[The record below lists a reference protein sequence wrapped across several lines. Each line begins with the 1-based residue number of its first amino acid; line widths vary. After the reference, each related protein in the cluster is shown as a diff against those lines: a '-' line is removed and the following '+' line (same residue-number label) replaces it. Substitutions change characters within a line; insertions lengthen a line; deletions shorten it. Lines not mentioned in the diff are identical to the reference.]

1 MNRCE
6 SLPAIMIFL
15 KENIIIQCD
24 FSIICDKA
32 FVSHLTISSSLEIW
46 IKNDNQF
53 AIYFEYRH

>member
-1 MNRCE
+1 
-6 SLPAIMIFL
+6 MIFL